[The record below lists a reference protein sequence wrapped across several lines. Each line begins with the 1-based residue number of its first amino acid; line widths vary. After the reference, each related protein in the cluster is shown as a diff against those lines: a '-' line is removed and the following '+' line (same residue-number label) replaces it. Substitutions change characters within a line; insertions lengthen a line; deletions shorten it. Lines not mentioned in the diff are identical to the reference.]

1 MLSQPTTSQI
11 LTGVANE
18 LRDVVAAEVH
28 SEPVKVLVAQL
39 EQVVRNCAE
48 RAAHEIAWIHEEAAV
63 VAAATGVDVGT
74 PASLHLADVA
84 AWYSQVSGVLG
95 AAVEAAFADRDS
107 ARQAQLKEILDARSA
122 TEMGILGTFEFVGRG

>member
-18 LRDVVAAEVH
+18 LRDVVAGDVPSA
-28 SEPVKVLVAQL
+28 PVKVLVAQL

-63 VAAATGVDVGT
+63 IAAATGADVGA
-74 PASLHLADVA
+74 PASLHLAEVV
-84 AWYSQVSGVLG
+84 AWYSSVSGVLG
-95 AAVEAAFADRDS
+95 KAIEASFTSGDIDRQG
-107 ARQAQLKEILDARSA
+107 RLKAILDARSA
-122 TEMGILGTFEFVGRG
+122 TEMQILGTFEFVGRG

>member
-1 MLSQPTTSQI
+1 MLSQPTTAQI

-48 RAAHEIAWIHEEAAV
+48 RAAHEVAWIHEEAGV
-63 VAAATGVDVGT
+63 IAAATGVDVGQ

-84 AWYSQVSGVLG
+84 AWYSSVSGVLG
-95 AAVEAAFADRDS
+95 EAIESAFAAGDRD
-107 ARQAQLKEILDARSA
+107 RQAQLKEILDARSA
-122 TEMGILGTFEFVGRG
+122 TEMTILGTFEFVGRG